1 MTVTQRPTQITDD
14 RGRFPNHAYDREPL
28 PDSVVLTNGI
38 HGTAWQR
45 HASDGLWHSTL
56 GGRPKSWESLLR
68 SRNLVLIYDA
78 PVRSAL

>member
-1 MTVTQRPTQITDD
+1 MSTMTTRLIPVTDD
-14 RGRFPNHAYDREPL
+14 RGKVYLSEAREPL

-56 GGRPKSWESLLR
+56 GGRPKSWASLLR